1 MAHPAHAAAPAN
13 AKIQWLRIYGIY
25 AGLSKT
31 AGGSQQARAS
41 RISTVHASEKVEYTD
56 TNGLWH
62 C

>member
-13 AKIQWLRIYGIY
+13 AKIQWLRIY

-56 TNGLWH
+56 TNGLWY